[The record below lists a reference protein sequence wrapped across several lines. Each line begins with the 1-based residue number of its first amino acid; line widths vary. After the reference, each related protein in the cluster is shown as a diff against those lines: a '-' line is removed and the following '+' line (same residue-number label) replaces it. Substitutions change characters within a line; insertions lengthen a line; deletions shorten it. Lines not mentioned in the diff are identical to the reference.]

1 MKENGKTK
9 SARDTFTGSFGY
21 VMATAASA
29 VGLGNIWRFP
39 YLAAK
44 YGGGIFLIIYLV
56 LVVTFGHAMLMS
68 ETALGRMTRK
78 SAVGAFQSFGSNL
91 PLRFGGWIN
100 AIVPMLIAPYYCF
113 IGGWIVKY
121 LYEYLA
127 GNTASLAENNYFTSF
142 ITTFSS
148 TEICFIVF
156 TALTFLIVLMG
167 VGNGVEKASK
177 ILMPLLVL
185 LAIVIAV
192 YSMTRPGAMEG
203 VRYFFIPNFRKLSLM
218 TLVAA
223 MGQMFF
229 SLSIAMGILYT
240 YGSYLKKDGDIVK
253 TSRLVETFDSGV
265 SILAGLMIIPAI
277 FAFLGGSEENIRSG
291 PSLMFITIPKILE
304 SMGLGQIPG
313 IIFFFMVLFAAL
325 TSSISLMESGV
336 STFMDQA
343 GWSRSRSCVVMGIIM
358 LLLGTASA
366 LGYDAWS
373 SVQPLGMS
381 ILDFFDFLTNSI
393 MMPLAALF
401 TCVLIIKYAGIR
413 SVVEEIRISSPF
425 KGEKTYIVTIKYLA
439 PIILIII
446 LISSVAATFGW
457 LKI

>member
-121 LYEYLA
+121 LYSILA

-291 PSLMFITIPKILE
+291 PS
-304 SMGLGQIPG
+304 
-313 IIFFFMVLFAAL
+313 
-325 TSSISLMESGV
+325 
-336 STFMDQA
+336 
-343 GWSRSRSCVVMGIIM
+343 R
-358 LLLGTASA
+358 
-366 LGYDAWS
+366 
-373 SVQPLGMS
+373 
-381 ILDFFDFLTNSI
+381 
-393 MMPLAALF
+393 
-401 TCVLIIKYAGIR
+401 
-413 SVVEEIRISSPF
+413 SSPNLCVKF
-425 KGEKTYIVTIKYLA
+425 L
-439 PIILIII
+439 
-446 LISSVAATFGW
+446 S
-457 LKI
+457 